1 LASSCQRRSPS
12 PEKRWVWTSAAKLD
26 VTGLMMSGS
35 VIGVLPCQADAA
47 GDGNDAAG
55 ITVVLLCLVVDP
67 SARGFFFASG
77 SAAGAATA
85 RAQHGVRALGPC
97 SATIRQPTLRLVGPH
112 LEVVLGDIVTEHVH
126 AVVNAANPSLLGGG
140 GVDGAIHRA
149 AGPRL
154 VEACRALGGCAFGD
168 AKATPG
174 FELPARFVIHTVGPI
189 WQGGTAGEARL
200 LQSCYRRCLEV
211 ADEIGAESVA
221 FPAIST
227 GAYGYPVPEAT
238 KIAVETVRA
247 TLTSVH
253 TVRFVCFDPA
263 VHERYERAIAG

>member
-1 LASSCQRRSPS
+1 
-12 PEKRWVWTSAAKLD
+12 
-26 VTGLMMSGS
+26 
-35 VIGVLPCQADAA
+35 
-47 GDGNDAAG
+47 
-55 ITVVLLCLVVDP
+55 
-67 SARGFFFASG
+67 
-77 SAAGAATA
+77 
-85 RAQHGVRALGPC
+85 
-97 SATIRQPTLRLVGPH
+97 VGPH

-149 AGPRL
+149 AGPQL
-154 VEACRALGGCAFGD
+154 VEACRELGGCAFGD

-174 FELPARFVIHTVGPI
+174 FQLPARFVIHTVGPI
-189 WQGGTAGEARL
+189 WQGGHAGEARL

-247 TLTSVH
+247 TITGVHSVL
-253 TVRFVCFDPA
+253 FVCFDPA
-263 VHERYERAIAG
+263 VHEQYVHELATA